1 MPSVMTVAGSDSG
14 AGAGIQADLKTFAA
28 LGVYGTSAITAVT
41 AQNTLGVVS
50 TFQLPPATVEAQI
63 NAIVDDIGA
72 DAVKTGVLGSNST
85 VQVVAEV
92 LRRHS
97 LGNIVVDPVM
107 VANSGHRLL
116 AENALD
122 SLRQMLLPQA
132 AVVTPNVP
140 EAEKLAGCT
149 IETSDDIRM
158 AARQIVSNGAKAVVI
173 TGGHMPGP
181 LATDLLYDGLN
192 FEEFT
197 VPRVGTAVCHGTGCT
212 FASAVAAGLAQ
223 GCGLSEAVGQAKR
236 YVTESLL
243 QPLPFGSGDRPL
255 NHLFRLQEN

>member
-1 MPSVMTVAGSDSG
+1 MTVAGSDSG

-50 TFQLPPATVEAQI
+50 TFQLPPATVEAQM

-72 DAVKTGVLGSNST
+72 DAVKTGMLGSNSI
-85 VQVVAEV
+85 VEVVAEV

-107 VANSGHRLL
+107 ASSSGHRLL
-116 AENALD
+116 VENTLD
-122 SLRQMLLPQA
+122 SLRQSLLPQA

-140 EAEKLAGCT
+140 EAEKLAGCA
-149 IETSDDIRM
+149 IETYDDLRV
-158 AARQIVSNGAKAVVI
+158 AARQIVGNGAKAVVI

-181 LATDLLYDGLN
+181 LVTDLLYDGLN

-197 VPRVGTAVCHGTGCT
+197 IPRVEGVASHGTGCT
-212 FASAVAAGLAQ
+212 FASAVAAGLAK
-223 GCGLSEAVGQAKR
+223 GCGLSEAVGQAKE
-236 YVTESLL
+236 YVAESLL
-243 QPLPFGSGDRPL
+243 HPLPFGSGCNKLL
-255 NHLFRLQEN
+255 NHLFRLQDN